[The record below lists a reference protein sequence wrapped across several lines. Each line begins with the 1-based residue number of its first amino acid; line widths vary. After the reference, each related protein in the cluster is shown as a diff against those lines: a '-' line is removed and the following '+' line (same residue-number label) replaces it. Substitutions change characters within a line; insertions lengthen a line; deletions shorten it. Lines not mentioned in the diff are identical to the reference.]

1 MGTRTPNFPLMFAI
15 VVPLAVYPFPVYA
28 VSDLPPSR
36 QISIRECVELALR
49 SNIDIAVAAAGKEI
63 EEAGVPIEE
72 AAFLPKFTG
81 GLGANRAV
89 SPSGSSL
96 DNSLALDQRTY
107 NFDLGAKEL
116 LRTGTALSLAFENR
130 RTESSSAVSLLSP
143 EYRTALTLSAQ
154 QPLLKNF
161 GRRVTEA
168 PLRIA
173 RAGAAAKTE
182 EWKAKVM
189 DIVASAR
196 AAFLIF
202 FAAGRDV
209 EVRRAA
215 VELADRLAVQTDAR
229 IDAGAAAPMDR
240 LPAEA
245 AAAARKEELIRAEA
259 AAQGAAD
266 DLKNVLG
273 LRTPREWEERLLPA
287 PLREDLSPP
296 GGDETFEE
304 ALRRRPEVAAQAERR
319 KQAEIQEVVAG
330 NRTMPSLDLSVSAG
344 LSGLAG
350 SPNPNPLFPSSSSA
364 FQGNYRDSLDRMV
377 SGDYYNWFVGLKT
390 ELPWRFDR
398 EKAEWARAR
407 SALAEQR
414 LLEEGLSL
422 RIRAEVRKG
431 RRDLESALERI
442 GASRASVAAAEKM
455 LEAEERKLALGK
467 STTIEV
473 LRFQQDLSE
482 ARLAEVRAQVDA
494 YSAQTRLRRAVGTI
508 LDREGIVI
516 R

>member
-1 MGTRTPNFPLMFAI
+1 MRTRSPNSLLMLAT
-15 VVPLAVYPFPVYA
+15 VVLLVVFPFPGSA
-28 VSDLPPSR
+28 VSDPPPAREITIR
-36 QISIRECVELALR
+36 QCVELALR
-49 SNIDIAVAAAGKEI
+49 NNIDIAVAAAEKEI
-63 EEAGVPIEE
+63 GEAGVPIEE

-81 GLGANRAV
+81 DLGASRALD
-89 SPSGSSL
+89 PSGSVL
-96 DNSLALDQRTY
+96 DTSLALDQRAY
-107 NFDLGAKEL
+107 KFDLGAREL

-130 RTESSSAVSLLSP
+130 RTETNSAVSLLSP

-154 QPLLKNF
+154 QPLLKNS

-173 RAGAAAKTE
+173 RAEAAAKSE

-196 AAFLIF
+196 AAFLAF
-202 FAAGRDV
+202 FAASRDV

-215 VELADRLAVQTDAR
+215 VELADRLAVQTGAR
-229 IDAGAAAPMDR
+229 VEAGTAAPMDR

-245 AAAARKEELIRAEA
+245 AVAARKEELIRAEA
-259 AAQGAAD
+259 AAQSAAD
-266 DLKNVLG
+266 DLKSLLG
-273 LRTPREWEERLLPA
+273 LRTPLEWEERLLPA
-287 PLREDLSPP
+287 PLQEDPSVP

-304 ALRRRPEVAAQAERR
+304 ALRRRPEVAAQEERR
-319 KQAEIQEVVAG
+319 KQAEIQEAVAG
-330 NRTMPSLDLSVSAG
+330 NRTMPSLDLSASAG

-350 SPNPNPLFPSSSSA
+350 SPNPDPLIPSSPSA
-364 FQGNYRDSLDRMV
+364 FQGSYRESLDQMV
-377 SGDYYNWFVGLKT
+377 SGNYYNWFVGLKT

-414 LLEEGLSL
+414 LLEERLSM

-442 GASRASVAAAEKM
+442 AASRASAAAAGKM
-455 LEAEERKLALGK
+455 LEAEEQKLDLGR
-467 STTIEV
+467 STTVEV

-494 YSAQTRLRRAVGTI
+494 HAAQTRLWRAAGTI
-508 LDREGIVI
+508 LDREGIDI

>member
-1 MGTRTPNFPLMFAI
+1 MRTWTPISLLMLAMLVPQ
-15 VVPLAVYPFPVYA
+15 VVVPFPVYA

-36 QISIRECVELALR
+36 EISIRQCVELALR
-49 SNIDIAVAAAGKEI
+49 NNIDIAVAAAEKEI
-63 EEAGVPIEE
+63 GEAGVPIEE
-72 AAFLPKFTG
+72 AAFLPRFTAE
-81 GLGANRAV
+81 LGANRALA
-89 SPSGSSL
+89 PSGSVL
-96 DNSLALDQRTY
+96 DNDIALDQRDY
-107 NFDLGAKEL
+107 KFDLGAKEL
-116 LRTGTALSLAFENR
+116 LRTGTALSLAFENQ
-130 RTESSSAVSLLSP
+130 RTETSSALSLLSP
-143 EYRTALTLSAQ
+143 EYRTAVTLSAQ

-173 RAGAAAKTE
+173 RAEAAAKTE
-182 EWKAKVM
+182 EWKTKVM

-196 AAFLIF
+196 AAFLSF
-202 FAAGRDV
+202 FAAYRDV

-245 AAAARKEELIRAEA
+245 ASAARKEELIRAEA
-259 AAQGAAD
+259 VAQSAAD
-266 DLKNVLG
+266 DLKNLLG

-287 PLREDLSPP
+287 PLQGDLSPP
-296 GGDETFEE
+296 GGDETFEV
-304 ALRRRPEVAAQAERR
+304 ALRRRPEVAALAERR
-319 KQAEIQEVVAG
+319 KQAEIQEAVAG

-350 SPNPNPLFPSSSSA
+350 SPNPNPLFPAPASA
-364 FQGNYRDSLDRMV
+364 FQGNYRDSLDQMV
-377 SGDYYNWFVGLKT
+377 SGNYFNWFVGLKS

-414 LLEEGLSL
+414 LLEEGLSI
-422 RIRAEVRKG
+422 RIRVEVRKG

-442 GASRASVAAAEKM
+442 DASRASAAAAVKM
-455 LEAEERKLALGK
+455 LEAEEQKLALGR
-467 STTIEV
+467 STTVEV
-473 LRFQQDLSE
+473 LRFQQALSE
-482 ARLAEVRAQVDA
+482 ARLAEVRAQADA
-494 YSAQTRLRRAVGTI
+494 YAAQTRLRRAVGTI
-508 LDREGIVI
+508 LDREGIDI

>member
-1 MGTRTPNFPLMFAI
+1 MRTRSSNSLMMLATLASL
-15 VVPLAVYPFPVYA
+15 VVFPFPVYA
-28 VSDLPPSR
+28 ESEPPPSR
-36 QISIRECVELALR
+36 EISIRQCVELALR
-49 SNIDIAVAAAGKEI
+49 NNIDIAVAAAGKEI
-63 EEAGVPIEE
+63 GEAGVPIEE

-81 GLGANRAV
+81 DLGANRALT
-89 SPSGSSL
+89 PSGSVL
-96 DNSLALDQRTY
+96 DSSIALDQRSY
-107 NFDLGAKEL
+107 KFDLGAREL

-130 RTESSSAVSLLSP
+130 RTETSSAVSLLSP
-143 EYRTALTLSAQ
+143 EYRTAITLSAQ
-154 QPLLKNF
+154 QPLLKNS

-173 RAGAAAKTE
+173 RAEAAAKTE

-196 AAFLIF
+196 AAFLSF
-202 FAAGRDV
+202 FAASRDV

-215 VELADRLAVQTDAR
+215 LELADRLAVQTDAR

-245 AAAARKEELIRAEA
+245 AAAARKEELIRADA
-259 AAQGAAD
+259 VAQSAAD
-266 DLKNVLG
+266 DLKNLLG
-273 LRTPREWEERLLPA
+273 LRNPREWEERLLPA
-287 PLREDLSPP
+287 PLQGDLSPP
-296 GGDETFEE
+296 GAQETFEE
-304 ALRRRPEVAAQAERR
+304 AFRRRPEVAARAERR
-319 KQAEIQEVVAG
+319 KQAEIQEAVAG

-350 SPNPNPLFPSSSSA
+350 SPNPNPLFPSSVAA
-364 FQGNYRDSLDRMV
+364 FQGNYRDSLDQMV
-377 SGDYYNWFVGLKT
+377 SGNYYNWFVGLKA

-442 GASRASVAAAEKM
+442 AASRVSAAAAGKN
-455 LEAEERKLALGK
+455 LEAEEQKLALGR
-467 STTIEV
+467 STTVEV

-494 YSAQTRLRRAVGTI
+494 YAAQTRLWRAAGTI
-508 LDREGIVI
+508 LDREGIDI

>member
-1 MGTRTPNFPLMFAI
+1 MLATLASL
-15 VVPLAVYPFPVYA
+15 VVFPFPVCA
-28 VSDLPPSR
+28 ESELPPSR
-36 QISIRECVELALR
+36 EISIRQCVELALR
-49 SNIDIAVAAAGKEI
+49 NNIDIAVAAAEKEI
-63 EEAGVPIEE
+63 GEAGVPIEE

-81 GLGANRAV
+81 DLGANRAIT
-89 SPSGSSL
+89 PSGSVL
-96 DNSLALDQRTY
+96 DSSLALDQRAY
-107 NFDLGAKEL
+107 KFDLGAKEL
-116 LRTGTALSLAFENR
+116 LRAGTALSLAFENR
-130 RTESSSAVSLLSP
+130 RTETSSAVSLLSP
-143 EYRTALTLSAQ
+143 EYRTAVTLSAQ
-154 QPLLKNF
+154 HPLLKNS

-173 RAGAAAKTE
+173 RAEAAAKTE

-196 AAFLIF
+196 AAFLSF
-202 FAAGRDV
+202 FAASRDV
-209 EVRRAA
+209 EVRKAA
-215 VELADRLAVQTDAR
+215 LELADRLAAQTDAR

-240 LPAEA
+240 LPSEA
-245 AAAARKEELIRAEA
+245 AAAVRKEELIRAEA
-259 AAQGAAD
+259 VAQSAAD
-266 DLKNVLG
+266 DLKNLLG
-273 LRTPREWEERLLPA
+273 LRNPREWEERLLPA
-287 PLREDLSPP
+287 PLQGDLSPP
-296 GGDETFEE
+296 GAHETFED

-319 KQAEIQEVVAG
+319 KQAEIQEAVAG

-350 SPNPNPLFPSSSSA
+350 SPNPNPLFPSSVSV
-364 FQGNYRDSLDRMV
+364 FQGNYRDSLDQMV
-377 SGDYYNWFVGLKT
+377 SGNYYNWFVGLKT

-442 GASRASVAAAEKM
+442 AASRVSAAAAGKN
-455 LEAEERKLALGK
+455 LEAEEQKLALGR
-467 STTIEV
+467 STTVEV
-473 LRFQQDLSE
+473 LRFQQNLSE
-482 ARLAEVRAQVDA
+482 ALLAEVRAQVDA
-494 YSAQTRLRRAVGTI
+494 YAAQTRLWRAVGTI
-508 LDREGIVI
+508 LDREGIDI